1 MLEIDWNA
9 KTGWTAPRIVPYE
22 NMSLSPAASGL
33 HYGLQC
39 FEGMKAYTDS
49 LGNVRLF
56 RPDRNMSRLNFS
68 MQRLAMP
75 ALDQEG
81 FYASLKELVNLDRSW
96 VPAEH
101 GYSLYIRPTAIGTS
115 PYLGVMPSEDIKLYV
130 IMCPVG
136 PYYQTGFVPIKLF
149 ADTTF
154 CRAWPGGSGNAKVCA
169 IHRDLF
175 IWLNLYPFFCSLEEI
190 MDWQFIPQ
198 KSHNLTVALR

>member
-175 IWLNLYPFFCSLEEI
+175 I
-190 MDWQFIPQ
+190 
-198 KSHNLTVALR
+198 